1 MHNTSVPLN
10 SRDALV
16 AVLLTLLVLVTG
28 GYQMVQGV
36 CGVYHDD
43 AIYVSTAQALA
54 EGEGYRLI
62 NLPGSPPQTKYPI
75 LYPALLSVVWKLW
88 PSFPDN
94 LLAMQWLTL
103 LAGAATVG
111 LSYLYLVRFGY
122 CSRSVAAASGLLCA
136 TAPVFL
142 YFGTQTLSEMP
153 FALLLVL
160 AVWGLDGYIRGP
172 SKNRSRQLGL
182 GVLLA
187 LPFLCRTIGVI
198 LIPAGLVIMYRAG
211 RPVRW
216 LVLGSVMVMLP
227 WVLWALTGWGTWHQ
241 DPIVGYYADY
251 LGWWSESGILLLPRV
266 LIFNGLV
273 LAGSSVSLGL
283 AGFNEAVSSLK
294 LPAWPIPLLL
304 LGLLPWLIMFSQLRQ
319 HRALPW
325 CLVAYLLLILV
336 WPWPPTRFLIPILP
350 FLVSYLLLSIST
362 ALRRVLPLS
371 GYRVLIMAGIVVVV
385 IANLWLLSRLNQVS
399 QRFSYPY
406 TSVASVPEAPVSWS
420 SYEDVFAWLRTHS
433 RPDDVIASGLD
444 SMTYLYTGRR
454 AFRPFVGRPAAMFYG
469 QDSPATGTV
478 KELEHFLKVS
488 RARYLMHVPMLGFS
502 EEKPFT
508 DLLDALRIKH
518 PGWLTPVYVGED
530 QRFVIFESRSH
541 KEPASK

>member
-1 MHNTSVPLN
+1 MHYTSVPLS

-16 AVLLTLLVLVTG
+16 VVLLTLLVLVTG

-43 AIYVSTAQALA
+43 GVYVSTAKALA

-62 NLPGSPPQTKYPI
+62 NLPGSPSQTKYPI
-75 LYPALLSVVWKLW
+75 LYPALLAVVWKLW

-94 LLAMQWLTL
+94 LLVMQWLTL

-122 CSRSVAAASGLLCA
+122 CSRRVAVASGLLCA
-136 TAPVFL
+136 TSPVFL
-142 YFGTQTLSEMP
+142 YFCTQTLSEIP

-160 AVWGLDGYIRGP
+160 AVWGLDGHISGP
-172 SKNRSRQLGL
+172 SKNRSRQLGM

-187 LPFLCRTIGVI
+187 LPFLCRTIGVM
-198 LIPAGLVIMYRAG
+198 LVPAGLVIMQRAG

-227 WVLWALTGWGTWHQ
+227 WVLWTLTGWGTSRQ
-241 DPIVGYYADY
+241 DPVVGYYVDY
-251 LGWWSESGILLLPRV
+251 LGWWAESGALLPRM
-266 LIFNGLV
+266 LIFNGLGV
-273 LAGSSVSLGL
+273 AWSSVSLGL
-283 AGFNEAVSSLK
+283 AGFYEAVSSLK
-294 LPAWPIPLLL
+294 YPAWPILMLL
-304 LGLLPWLIMFSQLRQ
+304 LGLFPWLIIFSQLRQ

-325 CLVAYLLLILV
+325 CLVAYILLIWV
-336 WPWPPTRFLIPILP
+336 WPWPPYRFLIPILP

-362 ALRRVLPLS
+362 VLRRVLPLF
-371 GYRVLIMAGIVVVV
+371 GYRILTMVGIVVVV
-385 IANLWLLSRLNQVS
+385 TANLWLLSSLNQVS

-406 TSVASVPEAPVSWS
+406 TRVPEEPVSWS

-433 RPDDVIASGLD
+433 QPDDVIASGLD
-444 SMTYLYTGRR
+444 SMIYIYTGRR

-478 KELEHFLKVS
+478 EELGHILKVS
-488 RARYLMHVPMLGFS
+488 RARYLIHVPMPGFS

-508 DLLDALRIKH
+508 DLLDALRAKH

-530 QRFVIFESRSH
+530 QRFVIFELRSH
-541 KEPASK
+541 VEPASK